1 MTHDTLADFKY
12 KLSKPRE
19 IIQQNT
25 YIQETINHNKSQPEL
40 VNVDVKK

>member
-19 IIQQNT
+19 IILQNT